1 MFKSIEE
8 NVSGEIVEKKSKFIS
23 HVYYVESLEEAEELI
38 KQANKKYFDSRHNC
52 YAFRICTKMG
62 IIERFSDD
70 GEPAGTAGAPMLN
83 LLTSQNLANVLI
95 IVTRYFGGILLGTG
109 GLVKAYTASSMEAL
123 KQAKIVEKDL
133 GKEIELVIQYPD
145 LEKLKYYLKRSRISI
160 TEIQYEEAVTVT
172 VEITEEQ
179 LNKML
184 ENRQNLN
191 FNLLQHKMIK
201 SKFITVDRDA

>member
-1 MFKSIEE
+1 
-8 NVSGEIVEKKSKFIS
+8 
-23 HVYYVESLEEAEELI
+23 
-38 KQANKKYFDSRHNC
+38 
-52 YAFRICTKMG
+52 
-62 IIERFSDD
+62 
-70 GEPAGTAGAPMLN
+70 MLN